1 MTSIFI
7 RMTSN
12 KKKEKV

>member
-1 MTSIFI
+1 MTSMFI